1 MELPTKNTAACNM
14 MYDVTPFFAVDSM
27 GFSWILLHS
36 VITAEV
42 TPQITAAQTAFFAFG
57 TSRLASDL
65 KSSRSLQISTD
76 SDVI

>member
-42 TPQITAAQTAFFAFG
+42 TPQITAA
-57 TSRLASDL
+57 RLRR
-65 KSSRSLQISTD
+65 SSPSGRPELGHGGHLE
-76 SDVI
+76 